1 MSVESHC
8 AHDVIVEDALGVDE
22 VGESACEE
30 GAREFVLCSDVI
42 AVPVC
47 SSMVAVLGVEE
58 IFWCRVE
65 IVED

>member
-8 AHDVIVEDALGVDE
+8 AQDVVVEDALGVDE

-30 GAREFVLCSDVI
+30 GACEFVLCSDVI

-47 SSMVAVLGVEE
+47 SSMVAALGLEE

-65 IVED
+65 NMED